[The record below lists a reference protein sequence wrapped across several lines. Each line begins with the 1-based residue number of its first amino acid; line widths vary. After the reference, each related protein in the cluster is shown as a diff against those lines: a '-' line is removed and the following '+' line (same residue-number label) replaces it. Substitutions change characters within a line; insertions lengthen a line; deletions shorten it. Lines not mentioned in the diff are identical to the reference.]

1 MGKVKTGE
9 EPLLFSKEQTGFTV
23 LDFWRWSFSD
33 LLDNVLRGSFCEFV
47 VGAAL
52 GVDLS
57 DGRTN
62 WSPWDI
68 TFPYSW
74 EDTAGSHEII
84 RVEVKNSSFLQSWNE
99 GKLSKISFGIAPKEV
114 SDPAQGI
121 IGEKKRQSDVYVFCH
136 YKAKDK
142 ATADPLV
149 LDDWDFYVVSTK
161 VLDEKCAEQKSIG
174 LASLQSLS
182 HIKAD
187 FSGIKQAVIS
197 CVRGHD
203 C

>member
-1 MGKVKTGE
+1 MGIVKSGD

-57 DGRTN
+57 AGRTN
-62 WSPWDI
+62 WAPWDI

-74 EDTAGSHEII
+74 EDAAGRHDFI
-84 RVEVKNSSFLQSWNE
+84 RVEVKNSSYLQSWND

-114 SDPAQGI
+114 ADPAQGI

-149 LDDWDFYVVSTK
+149 LDDWDFDIVSTK
-161 VLDEKCAEQKSIG
+161 VLDDRCAGQKSIG
-174 LASLQSLS
+174 LASLQNLR
-182 HIKAD
+182 HIRTD
-187 FSGIKQAVIS
+187 FPGIRDAVIR
-197 CVRGHD
+197 CVLG
-203 C
+203 

>member
-1 MGKVKTGE
+1 MGIVKSGD

-57 DGRTN
+57 AGRTN
-62 WSPWDI
+62 WAPWDI

-74 EDTAGSHEII
+74 EDAAGRHDFI
-84 RVEVKNSSFLQSWNE
+84 RVEVKNSSYLQSWND

-114 SDPAQGI
+114 ADPAQGI

-149 LDDWDFYVVSTK
+149 LDDWDFYIVSTK
-161 VLDEKCAEQKSIG
+161 VLDDRKKKKKSIG
-174 LASLQSLS
+174 LASLQNLR
-182 HIKAD
+182 HIRTD
-187 FSGIKQAVIS
+187 FPGIRDAVIR
-197 CVRGHD
+197 CVLG
-203 C
+203 